1 MVTVEQK
8 IEKIKKER
16 KEARTRGLKYVIV
29 TALIALIAQF
39 VIPWGWFFFV
49 PTVLFVIVFLCV
61 IYWIWSPVALIGYK
75 IRETYCYLIMEGG
88 AYKRADLQ
96 LTGFTLTEKGW
107 VVPKNEEDG
116 IGILSKFGIDPGERI
131 KKPHSWFGL
140 RFFNFPYI
148 FEEPYVE
155 TFKVDK
161 YDPSTEEIVSR
172 ENVIYDGFFVVPY
185 NYGQEIKDIYT
196 KNGYPISFNM
206 GLLGE
211 LLNVPLAKFGTNNW
225 YDAFIKE
232 FRGAVFEIIDSS
244 EDKELRDD
252 AKELAAFFYQ
262 KFEERGL
269 IKKCLIEYGIYIK
282 AIQIGKL
289 VRPKDIVD
297 AADEERTEELLRKA
311 ANVKASAD
319 SDVLVAKA
327 SAIDLLFLKRSG
339 LTNEEYQQALREPK
353 IFKKKYGFLRN
364 LCQKEILD
372 TSAIAKGTGIR
383 FSSENGGGG
392 IVDAAALYSGLSNKT
407 LIPKTDGVDENV
419 GEKKG
424 KIFDSKT
431 RESLKKAG
439 LPVHLEDEV

>member
-1 MVTVEQK
+1 MITAEQK

-29 TALIALIAQF
+29 TALIAFILQF
-39 VIPWGWFFFV
+39 IISWGWFFFV
-49 PTVLFVIVFLCV
+49 PTAIFVFVFLCV
-61 IYWIWSPVALIGYK
+61 TYWIWSPVALIGYK

-131 KKPHSWFGL
+131 KKPRSWFGL
-140 RFFNFPYI
+140 RFFSFPYI
-148 FEEPYVE
+148 FEEPYVD

-161 YDPSTEEIVSR
+161 YNPSNEEIVSR

-196 KNGYPISFNM
+196 KDGFPISFNM
-206 GLLGE
+206 GLMGE

-244 EDKELRDD
+244 EDKDLRSD
-252 AKELAAFFYQ
+252 ANELAAFFYQ

-269 IKKCLIEYGIYIK
+269 IKKCLIEFGIYIK

-289 VRPKDIVD
+289 VRPADIVN
-297 AADEERTEELLRKA
+297 AADEARKEELLKNA
-311 ANVKASAD
+311 AKVKASANQEVVLTEVLTID
-319 SDVLVAKA
+319 SVFLQRSGVPYAEALKDPEFEEKYASLEEKCRSDVFEVM
-327 SAIDLLFLKRSG
+327 S
-339 LTNEEYQQALREPK
+339 
-353 IFKKKYGFLRN
+353 
-364 LCQKEILD
+364 QKNGK
-372 TSAIAKGTGIR
+372 SIR
-383 FSSENGGGG
+383 VKSNGG
-392 IVDAAALYSGLSNKT
+392 IIDAAAVFQALSNPSPPASQAGDQKE
-407 LIPKTDGVDENV
+407 KNMSAK
-419 GEKKG
+419 EKKD
-424 KIFDSKT
+424 KE
-431 RESLKKAG
+431 RLKD
-439 LPVHLEDEV
+439 LHLSDEEINKYY

>member
-1 MVTVEQK
+1 
-8 IEKIKKER
+8 
-16 KEARTRGLKYVIV
+16 
-29 TALIALIAQF
+29 
-39 VIPWGWFFFV
+39 
-49 PTVLFVIVFLCV
+49 
-61 IYWIWSPVALIGYK
+61 
-75 IRETYCYLIMEGG
+75 MEGG

-107 VVPKNEEDG
+107 VVPENEKDG

-131 KKPHSWFGL
+131 KKPHPWFGL
-140 RFFNFPYI
+140 RFFSFPCI
-148 FEEPYVE
+148 FEEPYVD

-211 LLNVPLAKFGTNNW
+211 LLNVPLAKFGVNNW

-244 EDKELRDD
+244 EDKDLQSDK
-252 AKELAAFFYQ
+252 KELAKFFYQ

-289 VRPKDIVD
+289 VRPADIVN
-297 AADEERTEELLRKA
+297 AADEARKEELLKNA
-311 ANVKASAD
+311 ANVKASANQEVVSTEVLTID
-319 SDVLVAKA
+319 NVFFLRAGITYAEALKDPEFEEKYASLEEKCRSDVFEVM
-327 SAIDLLFLKRSG
+327 S
-339 LTNEEYQQALREPK
+339 Q
-353 IFKKKYGFLRN
+353 RN
-364 LCQKEILD
+364 R
-372 TSAIAKGTGIR
+372 TSIR
-383 FSSENGGGG
+383 IKGGGS
-392 IVDAAALYSGLSNKT
+392 IVDAAEFSKLF
-407 LIPKTDGVDENV
+407 LIL
-419 GEKKG
+419 
-424 KIFDSKT
+424 ILQH
-431 RESLKKAG
+431 LK
-439 LPVHLEDEV
+439 

>member
-96 LTGFTLTEKGW
+96 LIGKTLTEDGW
-107 VVPKNEEDG
+107 VVPKNEKDG
-116 IGILSKFGIDPGERI
+116 IGILSKFGIVPGKRI

-148 FEEPYVE
+148 FEEPYVD

-172 ENVIYDGFFVVPY
+172 ENVIFDGFFVVPY

-196 KNGYPISFNM
+196 KDGYPISFNM

-244 EDKELRDD
+244 EDKDLQKD
-252 AKELAAFFYQ
+252 AKELAVFFYQ

-269 IKKCLIEYGIYIK
+269 IKKCLVEFGIYIK

-297 AADEERTEELLRKA
+297 AADEERTEELLKKA
-311 ANVKASAD
+311 AKVKASANQEVVLTEVLTID
-319 SDVLVAKA
+319 NVFLQRAGITYAEALKDPDFEKKYDSLVEKCRSDVFEVM
-327 SAIDLLFLKRSG
+327 S
-339 LTNEEYQQALREPK
+339 Q
-353 IFKKKYGFLRN
+353 RN
-364 LCQKEILD
+364 R
-372 TSAIAKGTGIR
+372 TSVRIK
-383 FSSENGGGG
+383 GGGS
-392 IVDAAALYSGLSNKT
+392 IVDAAAVFQALSNSKPQGPQT
-407 LIPKTDGVDENV
+407 E
-419 GEKKG
+419 GEKG
-424 KIFDSKT
+424 KKRSPKEE
-431 RESLKKAG
+431 REIKALKD
-439 LPVHLEDEV
+439 LQWTDEEIEKYF